1 MLSATDIAKIERAL
15 DAFCA
20 DASAKAR
27 TPRRAPYDKGND
39 KSAALLRRS
48 ALDELRAMDIG
59 AELRQPLSRYSGVI
73 EFVTEQEEVPYQ
85 EIERITR
92 SMAFEL
98 E

>member
-1 MLSATDIAKIERAL
+1 MLSASDIAKIERAL

-27 TPRRAPYDKGND
+27 TPKRAPYDRGSD

-48 ALDELRAMDIG
+48 ALEELKAMDIG
-59 AELRQPLSRYSGVI
+59 AELRRPLSTYSGII

-85 EIERITR
+85 EIERLTR